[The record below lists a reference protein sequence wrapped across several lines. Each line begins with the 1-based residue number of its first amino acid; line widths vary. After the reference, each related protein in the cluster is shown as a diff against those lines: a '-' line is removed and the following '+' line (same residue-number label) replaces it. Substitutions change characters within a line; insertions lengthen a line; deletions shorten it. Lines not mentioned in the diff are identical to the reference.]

1 MSDIEINACP
11 RCGSVA
17 YLRSLSSKK
26 LGFLYFVACNNP
38 VCQISK
44 EKLEA
49 YPSEEAAIRHWNEQA
64 ETERAE
70 KEVEL
75 KIKPVADTSNDTS
88 NDRSNEM
95 KRFYSDELIKGAVES
110 YHQQIKQAKNEAIKR
125 NIKANVIA
133 ISDKLFYSK
142 LTLNGADIP
151 MILGLK
157 CCYSEELP
165 DDVLF
170 ALFESGSPPENL
182 VEENKRLKD
191 EIQELKDKLHRIAE
205 FIVGVNNV

>member
-1 MSDIEINACP
+1 MSDIEISRCP

-17 YLRSLSSKK
+17 YLRSLFSKK
-26 LGFLYFVACNNP
+26 CGFMYYVSCNNP
-38 VCQISK
+38 VCQVSS

-49 YPSEEAAIRHWNEQA
+49 YHSEETAIRHWNEQA

-70 KEVEL
+70 KEVKL
-75 KIKPVADTSNDTS
+75 KIKPVADITD
-88 NDRSNEM
+88 DG
-95 KRFYSDELIKGAVES
+95 KHFYSDELIKGAVES
-110 YHQQIKQAKNEAIKR
+110 YHQQIKQARNEAIKR

-182 VEENKRLKD
+182 VEENKRLKG

-205 FIVGVNNV
+205 FIVGGEECEM